1 MSGFTLHASERRY
14 PDDMTTSKP
23 VLAVA
28 AVLLALAA
36 SGCGFQSIPKS
47 ENTVAAAWSDVQN
60 QYQRRA
66 DLVPN
71 LVETVKG
78 YATHER
84 ETLEGVIAAR
94 AKATQVQLSTNDLT
108 PENLKKFESAQAGL
122 RSALGRLLAVAENY
136 PQLKANE
143 NFRDLQV
150 QLEGT
155 ENRIA
160 VARRRYIDAVQEF
173 NNLVTVPPTSWTNS
187 MLYKK
192 QPKAQFTATTPN
204 AEQAPKV
211 KF

>member
-1 MSGFTLHASERRY
+1 MR
-14 PDDMTTSKP
+14 TTRLVP
-23 VLAVA
+23 LAVA
-28 AVLLALAA
+28 AALA
-36 SGCGFQSIPKS
+36 GCGFQSIPQS
-47 ENTVAAAWSDVQN
+47 ENAVAAAWAEVQN

-78 YATHER
+78 YAAHER
-84 ETLEGVIAAR
+84 ETLDAVVNAR
-94 AKATQVQLSTNDLT
+94 AKATQVQLNVEELT
-108 PENLKKFESAQAGL
+108 PEIVKRFEEAQGQL

-160 VARRRYIDAVQEF
+160 IARRRYIEQVRGF
-173 NNLVTVPPTSWTNS
+173 NDLVTVPPTSWTNS
-187 MLYKK
+187 IFYKK
-192 QPKAQFTATTPN
+192 QPKAQFAATTEG
-204 AEQAPKV
+204 AEQAPAV
-211 KF
+211 KFTK

>member
-1 MSGFTLHASERRY
+1 
-14 PDDMTTSKP
+14 MTNARIVP
-23 VLAVA
+23 VVVLAA
-28 AVLLALAA
+28 ALA
-36 SGCGFQSIPKS
+36 GCGIQSIPQAD
-47 ENTVAAAWSDVQN
+47 NAVAAAWGEVLN

-84 ETLEGVIAAR
+84 ETLQAVVDAR
-94 AKATQVQLSTNDLT
+94 ARATQVQLKADELT
-108 PENLKKFESAQAGL
+108 PENLKRFEEAQGAL

-136 PQLKANE
+136 PQLRASE

-160 VARRRYIDAVQEF
+160 TARRRYIDEVRKF
-173 NNLVTVPPTSWTNS
+173 NDLVTVPPTSWTNS
-187 MLYKK
+187 IFYKK
-192 QPKAQFTATTPN
+192 QAKAQFTATTAG

>member
-1 MSGFTLHASERRY
+1 
-14 PDDMTTSKP
+14 MTTTHRWLL
-23 VLAVA
+23 LAGA
-28 AVLLALAA
+28 LALA
-36 SGCGFQSIPKS
+36 GCGFQSIPQGD
-47 ENTVAAAWSDVQN
+47 NAVAAAWAEIQN

-78 YATHER
+78 YAAHER
-84 ETLEGVIAAR
+84 ETLEAVIAAR
-94 AKATQVQLSTNDLT
+94 ARATQVQLTVNDLT
-108 PENLKKFESAQAGL
+108 PENLKKFEEAQAGL

-155 ENRIA
+155 ENRITT
-160 VARRRYIDAVQEF
+160 ARRRYIEVVQGF
-173 NNLVTVPPTSWTNS
+173 NNLVTVPPTSWTNAI
-187 MLYKK
+187 LYRK
-192 QPKAQFTATTPN
+192 QPKPQFTATTAG

>member
-1 MSGFTLHASERRY
+1 MRTLR
-14 PDDMTTSKP
+14 
-23 VLAVA
+23 
-28 AVLLALAA
+28 LLAAAAALALVA
-36 SGCGFQSIPKS
+36 WCGFQSIPQS
-47 ENTVAAAWSDVQN
+47 ENAVGAAWAEVEN
-60 QYQRRA
+60 QYQRRS

-78 YATHER
+78 YASHER
-84 ETLEGVIAAR
+84 QTLEAVVEAR
-94 AKATQVQLSTNDLT
+94 AKATQVQLKVDQLT
-108 PENLKKFESAQAGL
+108 PENMKKFEAAQVEL

-143 NFRDLQV
+143 NFRDLQA

-160 VARRRYIDAVQEF
+160 IARRRYIEQVQQF

-187 MLYKK
+187 ILYKK
-192 QPKAQFTATTPN
+192 APKAQFAATTPG
-204 AEQAPKV
+204 AEKAPQV

>member
-1 MSGFTLHASERRY
+1 MRTPSLA
-14 PDDMTTSKP
+14 
-23 VLAVA
+23 VLAT
-28 AVLLALAA
+28 LALA
-36 SGCGFQSIPKS
+36 GCGFQSIPQS
-47 ENTVAAAWSDVQN
+47 ENTVSAAWAEVQN

-78 YATHER
+78 YAAHER
-84 ETLEGVIAAR
+84 ETLEAVVNAR
-94 AKATQVQLSTNDLT
+94 ARATSVQLTTDQLT
-108 PENLKKFESAQAGL
+108 PENLQKFEDAQGQL

-136 PQLKANE
+136 PQLRANE
-143 NFRDLQV
+143 NFRDLQA

-155 ENRIA
+155 ENRITT
-160 VARRRYIDAVQEF
+160 ARRRYIESVQEF

-187 MLYKK
+187 LMYKK
-192 QPKAQFTATTPN
+192 QPKAQFTATTPG

>member
-1 MSGFTLHASERRY
+1 MNRTERALLTGLSAAALTLCSCGYQAI
-14 PDDMTTSKP
+14 P
-23 VLAVA
+23 A
-28 AVLLALAA
+28 ADN
-36 SGCGFQSIPKS
+36 G
-47 ENTVAAAWSDVQN
+47 VAAAWGEVEN
-60 QYQRRA
+60 QYQRRS

-84 ETLEGVIAAR
+84 ETLEAVVEAR
-94 AKATQVQLSTNDLT
+94 AKATQIQLTPGDLT
-108 PENLKKFESAQAGL
+108 PENLKKFEEAQGGL

-136 PQLKANE
+136 PQLKASE
-143 NFRDLQV
+143 NFRDLQA

-160 VARRRYIDAVQEF
+160 VARRRYIESVERF
-173 NNLVTVPPTSWTNS
+173 NNLVTVPPSSWTNS
-187 MLYKK
+187 LFYKK
-192 QPKAQFTATTPN
+192 QPKPQFSATTAN

>member
-1 MSGFTLHASERRY
+1 
-14 PDDMTTSKP
+14 MTRARLP
-23 VLAVA
+23 VAVFAAAALAGCGIQSIPQADNAVA
-28 AVLLALAA
+28 A
-36 SGCGFQSIPKS
+36 SWG
-47 ENTVAAAWSDVQN
+47 EVQN

-71 LVETVKG
+71 LVEVVKG
-78 YATHER
+78 YASHER
-84 ETLEGVIAAR
+84 ETLEAVIAAR
-94 AKATQVQLSTNDLT
+94 ARATQVTIQADQLT
-108 PENLKKFESAQAGL
+108 PEKMKQFEEAQGAL
-122 RSALGRLLAVAENY
+122 QSALGRLLAVAEAY

-160 VARRRYIDAVQEF
+160 VARRRYIQSVQEF
-173 NNLVTVPPTSWTNS
+173 NNLVTVPPTSFTNS
-187 MLYKK
+187 LIYHK
-192 QPKAQFTATTPN
+192 QAKPQFTATTPG

>member
-1 MSGFTLHASERRY
+1 
-14 PDDMTTSKP
+14 MTTTRTILP
-23 VLAVA
+23 A
-28 AVLLALAA
+28 AAALALA
-36 SGCGFQSIPKS
+36 GCGFQSIPKG
-47 ENTVAAAWSDVQN
+47 ENAVQAAWAEVEN

-78 YATHER
+78 YAAHEK
-84 ETLEGVIAAR
+84 ETLESVVNAR
-94 AKATQVQLSTNDLT
+94 AAATQVKLTVDQLT
-108 PENLKKFESAQAGL
+108 PENLKRFEAAQGEL

-143 NFRDLQV
+143 NFRDLQA

-160 VARRRYIDAVQEF
+160 IARRRYIEEVRSF
-173 NNLVTVPPTSWTNS
+173 NDLVTVPPTSWTNS
-187 MLYKK
+187 IFYKK
-192 QPKAQFTATTPN
+192 QAKAQFTATTAG
-204 AEQAPKV
+204 AEKAPEV